1 MSSSIPE
8 FLRSSVKVKEVIN
21 GVEVNSFKVPPH
33 KFFVNEELTYLA
45 LALPYN
51 VNERVLESKISE
63 LKLGRKTIEKLYA
76 IRLDSEPWQFREL
89 ELPDLNNND
98 VDGTVVEAKGNAIYS
113 AYIHVN
119 GIRNFL
125 KVTTLRFPSYLEI
138 DVIRLSGYS
147 GIVRY
152 LVYFTP

>member
-8 FLRSSVKVKEVIN
+8 YLRQSVKVKETVD

-33 KFFVNEELTYLA
+33 KFFVNEEITYLT
-45 LALPYN
+45 LPLN
-51 VNERVLESKISE
+51 VDEKILINKINE

-76 IRLDSEPWQFREL
+76 IRLDTEPWQYNEL
-89 ELPDLNNND
+89 ELPDLLNNE
-98 VDGTVVEAKGNAIYS
+98 VDGTSMEGKGNVAYS

-119 GIRNFL
+119 GIKNFL
-125 KVTTLRFPSYLEI
+125 KIIAFKYVSYVEVDI
-138 DVIRLSGYS
+138 VRLAGYRG

-152 LVYFTP
+152 LIHF